1 MNYLDVM
8 PQIQGNKIL
17 VTGPQRSGTT
27 ICAKILAHDLGFNF
41 YPEERINISSFGTA
55 RKMTESQSGF
65 VLQCPAIC
73 HVIHELDATI
83 IMVARPVNEII
94 SSEIRVGWQGERKNE
109 LKKYNRSD
117 GIISLVKYQAW
128 YTWQKELCKEAYE
141 IDYHSL
147 DFHPLWIP
155 IEKRH
160 GFNARQ
166 TE

>member
-1 MNYLDVM
+1 MNYLDIM
-8 PQIQGNKIL
+8 PTIQGSKIL

-27 ICAKILAHDLGFNF
+27 ICAKILAHDLGYNF
-41 YPEERINISSFGTA
+41 YTEEHINISSFEA
-55 RKMTESQSGF
+55 AKKMVETQDKF

-83 IMVARPVNEII
+83 IMVSRPVHEIVA
-94 SSEIRVGWQGERKNE
+94 SEARIGWQGERQNE
-109 LKKYNRSD
+109 LKKYNRSN

-128 YTWQKELCKEAYE
+128 YTWQKALCKESYE

-147 DFHPLWIP
+147 DSHELWVS

-160 GFNARQ
+160 GFGKRQ
-166 TE
+166 TS